1 MSIVFKNGDMF
12 SSNADILCHQVNCM
26 GRMGSGIAKTVRE
39 KFPNVYEEYMALCHS
54 DGMTPDTL
62 LGATQFVKCG
72 TQVIANLFAQ
82 RNYGYDGRQYTD
94 YKAFRRC
101 LQYIRGYATAGSS
114 IAFPHG
120 IGCGLGGAKW
130 EIIVAMIQE
139 ELGNDYEIEVWK
151 YEG

>member
-26 GRMGSGIAKTVRE
+26 GRMGSGIAKTMRE

-72 TQVIANLFAQ
+72 TQIIANLFAQ
-82 RNYGYDGRQYTD
+82 RNYGYDGKQYTS
-94 YKAFRRC
+94 YEAFREC
-101 LQYIRGYATAGSS
+101 LKHIGENVPVGTS

-139 ELGNDYEIEVWK
+139 ELGDGYEIEVWK

>member
-12 SSNADILCHQVNCM
+12 SSTADVLCHQVNCM

-39 KFPNVYEEYMALCHS
+39 KFPNVYEAYMQVCN
-54 DGMTPDTL
+54 DKDITPDYL
-62 LGATQFVKCG
+62 LGSTLFVRCG
-72 TQVIANLFAQ
+72 AQTIANLFAQ
-82 RNYGYDGRQYTD
+82 RNYGYDGKQYTSYD
-94 YKAFRRC
+94 AFREC
-101 LQYIRGYATAGSS
+101 LQYIHKEIPVGSS
-114 IAFPHG
+114 IAFPYG

-130 EIIVAMIQE
+130 EIIVSMIQE